1 VLSKAASLIYSMA
14 PFYIYLT
21 KYLWQKQIGN
31 PTPHPLASCGNF
43 TEVFSKRRKIYSIC
57 VEGNERNRRN
67 KQPNF
72 RSSFSLGSNLTTFAF
87 FAVFAVSKLDTHCI
101 ASNYNI
107 QPYMPCLQTSDL
119 HSA

>member
-1 VLSKAASLIYSMA
+1 MINWATLSEREKVSKL
-14 PFYIYLT
+14 
-21 KYLWQKQIGN
+21 LWEFR
-31 PTPHPLASCGNF
+31 NF
-43 TEVFSKRRKIYSIC
+43 DAFDTEIFSKRRKIYSIC
-57 VEGNERNRRN
+57 VEGNGRNGRNGN

-72 RSSFSLGSNLTTFAF
+72 RSSFGLRSNLTTFAF
-87 FAVFAVSKLDTHCI
+87 FAVSKLDTHCR